1 MPTVLRQNGQDS
13 YWDIMAHPKEKFMR
27 LLSSFAVVASATVMF
42 ASIVYA
48 QQQGA
53 PPPPAPP
60 FGPSISLEQAKK
72 VAAAA
77 EAEAKKKNLNSAFA
91 ILEPNGALVYF
102 AKMDGTQYAAINV
115 AMDKALSAALYRRP
129 TAAFE
134 AGLRAGNTYLLNLRN
149 MNAVPGGIPIVVD
162 GKLIGAIGVSGGSG
176 PEDVQVAEAG
186 AAGLK

>member
-1 MPTVLRQNGQDS
+1 MQ
-13 YWDIMAHPKEKFMR
+13 R
-27 LLSSFAVVASATVMF
+27 LSLFGAVATATMMF
-42 ASIVYA
+42 ASIACA

-60 FGPSISLEQAKK
+60 FGSPITLDQAKK

-77 EAEAKKKNLNSAFA
+77 EAESRKKNLNSAVA

-102 AKMDGTQYAAINV
+102 IKMDGTQYAAVNV

-129 TAAFE
+129 TAAFD
-134 AGLRAGNTYLLNLRN
+134 AGLRGGNTYLMTLRN
-149 MNAVPGGIPIVVD
+149 MNAVPGGIPLVAD

-176 PEDVQVAEAG
+176 PEDVAVAEAG
-186 AAGLK
+186 VAALK

>member
-1 MPTVLRQNGQDS
+1 MRRLSICVL
-13 YWDIMAHPKEKFMR
+13 
-27 LLSSFAVVASATVMF
+27 ASAAVMF
-42 ASIVYA
+42 TSVALA

-60 FGPSISLEQAKK
+60 FGPTITLEQAKK

-91 ILEPNGALVYF
+91 ILEPNGALVYC
-102 AKMDGTQYAAINV
+102 AKMDGTQYAAANV

-129 TAAFE
+129 TANFD

-149 MNAVPGGIPIVVD
+149 MNAVPGGIPLVAD

-176 PEDVQVAEAG
+176 PEDVAVAEAG
-186 AAGLK
+186 AAALK

>member
-1 MPTVLRQNGQDS
+1 MRQ
-13 YWDIMAHPKEKFMR
+13 
-27 LLSSFAVVASATVMF
+27 LSLFGAVVSATVLV
-42 ASIVYA
+42 ASMVYA

-60 FGPSISLEQAKK
+60 FGPPITLEQAKK

-77 EAEAKKKNLNSAFA
+77 EAEAKKKSLNSAIA
-91 ILEPNGALVYF
+91 ILEPNGAPVYF
-102 AKMDGTQYAAINV
+102 AKMDGTQYAAFNV

-129 TAAFE
+129 TAAFD
-134 AGLRAGNTYLLNLRN
+134 AGLRGGNTYLLNLRN

-176 PEDVQVAEAG
+176 PEDVAVAEAG
-186 AAGLK
+186 VAALK

>member
-1 MPTVLRQNGQDS
+1 
-13 YWDIMAHPKEKFMR
+13 MR
-27 LLSSFAVVASATVMF
+27 RLSLYGAVTSATVML
-42 ASIVYA
+42 ASIAFA

-60 FGPSISLEQAKK
+60 FGTPITLEQAKK

-91 ILEPNGALVYF
+91 ILEPNGAVVYF
-102 AKMDGTQYAAINV
+102 AKMDGTQYAAFNV

-129 TAAFE
+129 TAAFD
-134 AGLRAGNTYLLNLRN
+134 AGLRAGNAYLTTLRN
-149 MNAVPGGIPIVVD
+149 MNAVPGGIPLVAD

-176 PEDVQVAEAG
+176 PEDVAVAEAG
-186 AAGLK
+186 AAALK

>member
-1 MPTVLRQNGQDS
+1 
-13 YWDIMAHPKEKFMR
+13 MR
-27 LLSSFAVVASATVMF
+27 RLSSIFGAVASATVML

-60 FGPSISLEQAKK
+60 FGAPITLDQAKK

-77 EAEAKKKNLNSAFA
+77 EAEAKKNNLNSAFA
-91 ILEPNGALVYF
+91 IVEPNGALVYF

-115 AMDKALSAALYRRP
+115 AMDKATSAALYRRP
-129 TAAFE
+129 TAAFD
-134 AGLRAGNTYLLNLRN
+134 AGLRAGNTYLLTLRG
-149 MNAVPGGIPIVVD
+149 MNAVPGGIPIVAD

-176 PEDVQVAEAG
+176 PEDANVAQVG
-186 AAGLK
+186 AVALK

>member
-1 MPTVLRQNGQDS
+1 
-13 YWDIMAHPKEKFMR
+13 MR
-27 LLSSFAVVASATVMF
+27 LLSSLAVVASATVMF

-129 TAAFE
+129 TAAFD
-134 AGLRAGNTYLLNLRN
+134 AGLRVGNTYLLNLRN

>member
-1 MPTVLRQNGQDS
+1 MRRLSICVL
-13 YWDIMAHPKEKFMR
+13 
-27 LLSSFAVVASATVMF
+27 ASAAVMF
-42 ASIVYA
+42 TSVALA

-60 FGPSISLEQAKK
+60 FGPTITLEQAKK

-91 ILEPNGALVYF
+91 
-102 AKMDGTQYAAINV
+102 AKMDGTQYAAANV

-129 TAAFE
+129 TANFD

-149 MNAVPGGIPIVVD
+149 MNAVPGGIPLVADCLSNGDV
-162 GKLIGAIGVSGGSG
+162 LGARSLSFISG
-176 PEDVQVAEAG
+176 PQRLQPLANSCKPSGKAG
-186 AAGLK
+186 SVTIMMSPSPITLKFC

>member
-1 MPTVLRQNGQDS
+1 MRRLSLFGAVASVTVL
-13 YWDIMAHPKEKFMR
+13 
-27 LLSSFAVVASATVMF
+27 F
-42 ASIVYA
+42 ASIAFA

-60 FGPSISLEQAKK
+60 FGTPITLDQAKK

-77 EAEAKKKNLNSAFA
+77 EAEAKKNNLNSAFA
-91 ILEPNGALVYF
+91 ILEPSGAPVYF
-102 AKMDGTQYAAINV
+102 AKMDGTQYAAFNV

-129 TAAFE
+129 TAAFD

-149 MNAVPGGIPIVVD
+149 MNAVPGGIPIVVG

-176 PEDVQVAEAG
+176 PEDTKVAEAG
-186 AAGLK
+186 VAAIQ

>member
-1 MPTVLRQNGQDS
+1 MRRLSLFAAAACTALILGTS
-13 YWDIMAHPKEKFMR
+13 AH
-27 LLSSFAVVASATVMF
+27 
-42 ASIVYA
+42 A

-60 FGPSISLEQAKK
+60 FGTPITFDQAKK

-77 EAEAKKKNLNSAFA
+77 EAEAKKNNLNSAIA
-91 ILEPNGALVYF
+91 IIEPTGALVYF
-102 AKMDGTQYAAINV
+102 GKMDGTQYGATNV

-129 TAAFE
+129 TAAFD
-134 AGLRAGNTYLLNLRN
+134 AGLRAGNTYLLTLRN

-176 PEDVQVAEAG
+176 PDDVKVAEAG
-186 AAGLK
+186 AAALK